1 MADEKE
7 LVLGNKQLVSFFF
20 VVLAL
25 CGVFFALGYM
35 IGRNSTKAVVAGLD
49 GTPPSQAGDGQR
61 TQEPEPPRETAQADP
76 GAAAAAQP
84 SSPAPANAPD
94 IAQQTQPARD
104 APPPQVSAPVSVP
117 AAKPA
122 AATSASARQGEA
134 GQLISPEPGAIYLQV
149 GALHRPDAETMVKTL
164 REQNYPAV
172 LATSSKP
179 DFFRVL
185 VGPYHQTAEVAD
197 AKARLKALG
206 FADAFV
212 MR

>member
-1 MADEKE
+1 MAEEKE

-35 IGRNSTKAVVAGLD
+35 IGRNSNKAVVAGLEA
-49 GTPPSQAGDGQR
+49 TPPSQ
-61 TQEPEPPRETAQADP
+61 ESEPPRETAQANP
-76 GAAAAAQP
+76 GTSESAP
-84 SSPAPANAPD
+84 SAANAPD
-94 IAQQTQPARD
+94 ATSAATPGTAQTQPAHD
-104 APPPQVSAPVSVP
+104 GPEQMMPVP
-117 AAKPA
+117 KPA
-122 AATSASARQGEA
+122 THDATREPGRLTA
-134 GQLISPEPGAIYLQV
+134 PEPGATYLQV
-149 GALHRPDAETMVKTL
+149 GALHRADAETLVKTL

-197 AKARLKALG
+197 TKARLKTLG

-212 MR
+212 LK

>member
-1 MADEKE
+1 MDGEKE

-35 IGRNSTKAVVAGLD
+35 IGRNSTKMTVAD
-49 GTPPSQAGDGQR
+49 GSPASMASAASTTGQR
-61 TQEPEPPRETAQADP
+61 SQESEPPRETVEESPRKDT
-76 GAAAAAQP
+76 P
-84 SSPAPANAPD
+84 SEPPVVTETAP
-94 IAQQTQPARD
+94 QTQPAHD
-104 APPPQVSAPVSVP
+104 TPEP

-122 AATSASARQGEA
+122 VAEKPVATPASAA
-134 GQLISPEPGAIYLQV
+134 QLAVPEPGAMYLQV
-149 GALHRPDAETMVKTL
+149 GALHHADAETMVKTL
-164 REQNYPAV
+164 REQGYPAV

-185 VGPYHQTAEVAD
+185 VGPYHSTAQVAD
-197 AKARLKALG
+197 SKAKLKTLG

-212 MR
+212 LR

>member
-35 IGRNSTKAVVAGLD
+35 IGRNSTKAIVAGLEA
-49 GTPPSQAGDGQR
+49 TPVSQASDGQR
-61 TQEPEPPRETAQADP
+61 TQESEPPRETAQAEP
-76 GAAAAAQP
+76 
-84 SSPAPANAPD
+84 PAPAVTPDATPGSAPVTPPS
-94 IAQQTQPARD
+94 APQTQPARD
-104 APPPQVSAPVSVP
+104 AAQQQAPAP
-117 AAKPA
+117 KPA
-122 AATSASARQGEA
+122 AATPRDA
-134 GQLISPEPGAIYLQV
+134 GQLIAPEPGATYLQV
-149 GALHRPDAETMVKTL
+149 GALHRADAETMVKTL

-197 AKARLKALG
+197 AKARLKTLG

-212 MR
+212 LK

>member
-49 GTPPSQAGDGQR
+49 GTPASQAGDGQR
-61 TQEPEPPRETAQADP
+61 TQESEPPRETVQADP
-76 GAAAAAQP
+76 GSAATTQSASSAPAIVPEAAPQTQPAHDTPPPISAPAPKPAAAAAG
-84 SSPAPANAPD
+84 D
-94 IAQQTQPARD
+94 
-104 APPPQVSAPVSVP
+104 
-117 AAKPA
+117 
-122 AATSASARQGEA
+122 A
-134 GQLISPEPGAIYLQV
+134 GQLIAPEPGAMYLQV
-149 GALHRPDAETMVKTL
+149 GALHRPDAETMVRTL

>member
-49 GTPPSQAGDGQR
+49 GTPASQ
-61 TQEPEPPRETAQADP
+61 ESEPPRETAQAEP
-76 GAAAAAQP
+76 APAAATPPPTVAPEVAP
-84 SSPAPANAPD
+84 TPSPAPVS
-94 IAQQTQPARD
+94 QQTQPAHD
-104 APPPQVSAPVSVP
+104 ASQQAVAAPAP
-117 AAKPA
+117 KPA
-122 AATSASARQGEA
+122 AAAPPREA
-134 GQLISPEPGAIYLQV
+134 GQLIAPEPGAMYLQV

-172 LATSSKP
+172 LATSSKQ

-197 AKARLKALG
+197 VKARLKTLG

-212 MR
+212 LR